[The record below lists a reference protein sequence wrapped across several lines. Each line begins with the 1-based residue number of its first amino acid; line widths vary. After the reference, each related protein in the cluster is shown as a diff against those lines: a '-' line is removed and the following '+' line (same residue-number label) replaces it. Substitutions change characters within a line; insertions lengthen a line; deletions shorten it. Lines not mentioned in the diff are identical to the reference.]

1 MLHRSCAGYAR
12 HRHVTIKICVLVV
25 LSSHECRQC
34 AISLCEYQHVCVGC
48 PVITCVQAM
57 RDIAAAFGITGT
69 AVAEADLHD
78 AAKDALKKAR
88 RAAMQVRV

>member
-1 MLHRSCAGYAR
+1 
-12 HRHVTIKICVLVV
+12 
-25 LSSHECRQC
+25 
-34 AISLCEYQHVCVGC
+34 
-48 PVITCVQAM
+48 M